1 MGRGAKMGG
10 LIAGE
15 LAKEIVDFARL
26 DVLREPGDEQGSNGV
41 VRGLREE
48 SGDVKAEWGL
58 RVS

>member
-1 MGRGAKMGG
+1 MGG

-26 DVLREPGDEQGSNGV
+26 DVLREAGDEQGSNGV
-41 VRGLREE
+41 VRGLRKE